1 MAKCLEK
8 MENKN
13 EIQWESTE
21 PVTLLGNNSSSK
33 QLEHYPSLLLVAL
46 TTLYCLGSCH
56 KGWAMLIV
64 YLLIGMRT
72 EPLLH
77 VCVSSPLV
85 ILNVFQKEPGQS
97 EICSRNSL
105 NVQQSHFTCF
115 SEKKQ
120 KFTISKTFLTLP
132 FTTSIC
138 GFLE

>member
-1 MAKCLEK
+1 

-33 QLEHYPSLLLVAL
+33 QLEHYPSLLLVTL

-77 VCVSSPLV
+77 VCVSTPLV
-85 ILNVFQKEPGQS
+85 ILSKCFSEEPGQS

-105 NVQQSHFTCF
+105 NVQQSHFTWLL
-115 SEKKQ
+115 EKK
-120 KFTISKTFLTLP
+120 
-132 FTTSIC
+132 
-138 GFLE
+138 